1 MVLGE
6 LFSVN
11 IKTGKITVM
20 KNVKPSD
27 YPSLWF
33 SAKRVRD
40 KKLIIMIVTFCI
52 NWANKLYLNQRNK
65 YIKLYQPLKHLFK
78 VSHLS

>member
-40 KKLIIMIVTFCI
+40 KKLIIMMGNVRF
-52 NWANKLYLNQRNK
+52 
-65 YIKLYQPLKHLFK
+65 
-78 VSHLS
+78 